1 MLCQAQVST
10 GNRSWREWVHISGRG
25 INVKS
30 GEGRMGREVGTFV
43 GEKLKEL
50 PSDGFFLYCEVD
62 SKDGQG
68 EKAMFLGYERVTGD
82 SRGWK

>member
-30 GEGRMGREVGTFV
+30 GEGR
-43 GEKLKEL
+43 
-50 PSDGFFLYCEVD
+50 
-62 SKDGQG
+62 KDG
-68 EKAMFLGYERVTGD
+68 ERG
-82 SRGWK
+82 RYICW